1 MISEMMTT
9 PYINKVQTECR
20 KALLQK
26 YVCLFFASFL
36 LCWTTTI
43 SATPEDDTKKGMEI
57 FYQGDIVGAM
67 QPYRKAAAQ
76 GYAPAQVKLAAIFD
90 RSEFDEEAE
99 LWYQK
104 AVEQNNAEA
113 QFGLGL
119 MHITGEAPEP
129 DMEKALSLITA
140 AAEQGLYKAIE
151 MMVQAYRYGELGL
164 SVNEEKAALWEE
176 KLKKKTSSESTQ

>member
-1 MISEMMTT
+1 MRHTITVFQRFNDQ
-9 PYINKVQTECR
+9 PWDIKHHILKHIIQTLSCVCILWST
-20 KALLQK
+20 AL
-26 YVCLFFASFL
+26 F
-36 LCWTTTI
+36 
-43 SATPEDDTKKGMEI
+43 ATPEDDHKNAMESLLS
-57 FYQGDIVGAM
+57 GDLVTAM
-67 QPYRKAAAQ
+67 QLFRKAAEQ
-76 GYAPAQVKLAAIFD
+76 DYAPAQVQLARILD
-90 RSEFDEEAE
+90 RAEFNEEAMQ
-99 LWYQK
+99 WYRK
-104 AVEQNNAEA
+104 AAEQNNAEA